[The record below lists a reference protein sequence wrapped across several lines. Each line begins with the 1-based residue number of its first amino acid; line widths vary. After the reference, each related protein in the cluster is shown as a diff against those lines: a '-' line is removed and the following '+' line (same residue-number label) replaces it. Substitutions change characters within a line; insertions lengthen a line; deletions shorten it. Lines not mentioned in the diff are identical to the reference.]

1 MGDTYIRTITLLEF
15 PKIFGRENYFLNN
28 LLVDHAN
35 SNLFFE
41 AVTIHYKLETR
52 VKLPPRNWMGNK
64 DKLTADIFEAWI
76 GGHIYE
82 RMQYDD
88 KDPLD
93 ELRYFLNRLWS
104 IRYSR
109 LRQYRHNTTTNLAH
123 IPSHS
128 IQKPIIS
135 PIISHSDSELKRTLA
150 AFLEA
155 PNNQNRE
162 IGYHVQVDNHTSF
175 ATSEME
181 ANQMADLRLWTSPGI
196 RPFTSSPVS
205 N

>member
-1 MGDTYIRTITLLEF
+1 MTLLTFSSKPTDDWRRFNLAWNNGEELPYDGKFRKFRKDLKWQSLERLGDAYIRTITQLEF
-15 PKIFGRENYFLNN
+15 SKIFGPKNYFLNN

-52 VKLPPRNWMGNK
+52 VKLLPRNWMGNK
-64 DKLTADIFEAWI
+64 DKLRADIFEAWI

-88 KDPLD
+88 EDPLY

-109 LRQYRHNTTTNLAH
+109 LKQYRHNPISNLAH

-128 IQKPIIS
+128 IQSPIIS
-135 PIISHSDSELKRTLA
+135 TIISHSDSELKRT
-150 AFLEA
+150 
-155 PNNQNRE
+155 
-162 IGYHVQVDNHTSF
+162 
-175 ATSEME
+175 
-181 ANQMADLRLWTSPGI
+181 
-196 RPFTSSPVS
+196 SSRILGRS
-205 N
+205 Q